1 MCFAVTKFSSKRERE
16 INKHQISVNN
26 EKVRWAS
33 SRMAQVSRY
42 GERERE
48 RSEPFSLCV
57 KSLEQATGH
66 CPVK

>member
-48 RSEPFSLCV
+48 RERE
-57 KSLEQATGH
+57 K
-66 CPVK
+66 